1 MMLFY
6 KCLQENYN
14 YGRPAAVTTYDNK
27 QYYQTSIA
35 SAQRAHT
42 ENYYQSGE
50 SPPSLEHDLSTSSSQ
65 MKLSASSG

>member
-6 KCLQENYN
+6 QHQQDNYN

-35 SAQRAHT
+35 SAQRTHT
-42 ENYYQSGE
+42 DNYYQSGE
-50 SPPSLEHDLSTSSSQ
+50 SPHLPVLCRFFSNKTFVL
-65 MKLSASSG
+65 G